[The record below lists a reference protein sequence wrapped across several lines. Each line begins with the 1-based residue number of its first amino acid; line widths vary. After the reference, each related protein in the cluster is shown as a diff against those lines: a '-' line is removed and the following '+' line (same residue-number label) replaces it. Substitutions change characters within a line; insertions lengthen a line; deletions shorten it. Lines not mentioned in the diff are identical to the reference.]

1 MEKKMEEKLLEQL
14 IIVTNELVMQI
25 ALRFNYS
32 DFENIRQNHPMIAKA
47 IATIKEA
54 QESVK

>member
-1 MEKKMEEKLLEQL
+1 MEEKLLEQL